1 MAKRFFDTDKYKNHF
16 IRSLKAPYKLLW
28 DYILCDCNHAGI
40 WIVDFEAAQLY
51 LGKDIKLNEK
61 DALCFF
67 NADKTR
73 IIPIDNGLKWFIVP
87 FVEFQY
93 GELNENNR
101 AHNSVICM
109 LRKYDLLDANLSI
122 IQKEAP
128 YKPLTTPIEGC
139 KDKDKDKDKDN
150 ILWRNS
156 FEEYMK
162 LVVKAKE
169 ELLSDKEFIKNTCN
183 YYPNIDIALSLD
195 KAIYV
200 YWGTEDAWNK
210 QRRKK
215 VININLKTALKKNI
229 DKNIVYKNKFSKP
242 KEVNEISSLHP
253 ELKIVD
259 EEGSLSDGT
268 FIKNGHRYYFSNR
281 KGTSFSVPMD
291 EEPKPSGDCW
301 EYAYGTGWYE
311 EID

>member
-87 FVEFQY
+87 FIEFQY

-139 KDKDKDKDKDN
+139 KDKDKDKYMDKDKNKIEGLREEGKERDRSIIKQSDIDYLYSLYPPKCPNRNKSNGKGIKDKDKIRN
-150 ILWRNS
+150 ILKTTS
-156 FEEYMK
+156 
-162 LVVKAKE
+162 KE
-169 ELLSDKEFIKNTCN
+169 ELEFTIKAYVQQCIENKEWMKNFSTFLNNLPDMGYCR
-183 YYPNIDIALSLD
+183 
-195 KAIYV
+195 
-200 YWGTEDAWNK
+200 E
-210 QRRKK
+210 
-215 VININLKTALKKNI
+215 NINFSSTPQLK
-229 DKNIVYKNKFSKP
+229 DGD
-242 KEVNEISSLHP
+242 VNEKGEVWS
-253 ELKIVD
+253 EEQQKWLK
-259 EEGSLSDGT
+259 
-268 FIKNGHRYYFSNR
+268 
-281 KGTSFSVPMD
+281 
-291 EEPKPSGDCW
+291 
-301 EYAYGTGWYE
+301 
-311 EID
+311 